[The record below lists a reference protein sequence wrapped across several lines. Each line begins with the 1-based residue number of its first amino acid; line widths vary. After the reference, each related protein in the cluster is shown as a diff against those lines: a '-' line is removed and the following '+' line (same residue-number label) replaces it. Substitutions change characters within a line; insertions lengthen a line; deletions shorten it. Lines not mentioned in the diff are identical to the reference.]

1 MILVIQRVSRAR
13 VQNLETGEERTLG
26 PGLVVLVGF
35 ERGDT
40 AEALPKVVRKVYHLR
55 VFEDEEGKLNRS
67 PLELGYG
74 VMWISNFTLAAS
86 LDRGRRPDFFRAMPF
101 EEARRL
107 FETLDQ
113 EIQRQG
119 FDRVLGFYGAHMA
132 VELVNDGPVTLVW
145 HLPPKA

>member
-55 VFEDEEGKLNRS
+55 VFEGEEGKDCFLDEKDVDKIEDGLGE
-67 PLELGYG
+67 LESADVYNLSETGQP
-74 VMWISNFTLAAS
+74 TAKAQPPHLS
-86 LDRGRRPDFFRAMPF
+86 LY
-101 EEARRL
+101 
-107 FETLDQ
+107 
-113 EIQRQG
+113 RQ
-119 FDRVLGFYGAHMA
+119 
-132 VELVNDGPVTLVW
+132 T
-145 HLPPKA
+145 